1 MTDFDR
7 KLFVTEAIYT
17 AALMMLYD
25 KKLNDDYVRLCIE
38 QTLKYDL
45 GIIEKALKNWVI
57 YNRGRGNMPQA
68 SQLAEECKRLAGKN
82 TANNDWPTRCDDL
95 NDWPTRC
102 DDLNDLPAE
111 CDMTNLA
118 LIHSAPHEDH
128 NIIVVERDNDLDIA
142 FTGKKIAQVSSKN
155 DISIRHTDLLL
166 YQTDQGMYVCQTIGV
181 SLIDGERTKYSGE
194 VCRTQKDVI
203 NYFGTGWLA
212 KKLYSAAGIDSAI
225 HL

>member
-82 TANNDWPTRCDDL
+82 TANNDLPARCDDL
-95 NDWPTRC
+95 Y
-102 DDLNDLPAE
+102 DLPAR

-118 LIHSAPHEDH
+118 LIPSGAP
-128 NIIVVERDNDLDIA
+128 RDINMDIEGEY
-142 FTGKKIAQVSSKN
+142 TRIGTIWLPCLKCGKKWLFDS
-155 DISIRHTDLLL
+155 R
-166 YQTDQGMYVCQTIGV
+166 
-181 SLIDGERTKYSGE
+181 SLEARGLFNVFCLDGDCEDDMR
-194 VCRTQKDVI
+194 
-203 NYFGTGWLA
+203 
-212 KKLYSAAGIDSAI
+212 
-225 HL
+225 

>member
-7 KLFVTEAIYT
+7 KRFVTDAIYT
-17 AALMMLYD
+17 AAVMMLYD
-25 KKLNDDYVRLCIE
+25 KKLNDDYYNICIE
-38 QTLKYDL
+38 QTLEYDL
-45 GIIEKALKNWVI
+45 EIIEQALKNWVR

-68 SQLAEECKRLAGKN
+68 SQLSEECKRLAGEN
-82 TANNDWPTRCDDL
+82 TANNDFPTRCD
-95 NDWPTRC
+95 
-102 DDLNDLPAE
+102 
-111 CDMTNLA
+111 
-118 LIHSAPHEDH
+118 DH
-128 NIIVVERDNDLDIA
+128 NIIVVERDDDLDIA
-142 FTGKKIAQVSSKN
+142 FTGEKIAQVSSKN
-155 DISIRHTDLLL
+155 DISIRHTDLVL

-225 HL
+225 HI